1 MQFSKVLSACIG
13 ISQANL
19 RVLVIVI
26 GCRRFIC
33 HPPARRSD
41 GRDGLA
47 AFPFDLIWGS
57 GGHMRMPAGRTCGN
71 HPLRKKHALAQRR
84 CG

>member
-33 HPPARRSD
+33 HPQLVDLTGGTDLPRS
-41 GRDGLA
+41 
-47 AFPFDLIWGS
+47 PSISS
-57 GGHMRMPAGRTCGN
+57 GAQVDTCACLPAGPAATI
-71 HPLRKKHALAQRR
+71 H
-84 CG
+84 